1 MMAHANRDIQTMVD
15 TDLASIIEINDSDT
29 RDQIILIREAIHP
42 IRTGAISEVR
52 MEFKCADWSMT
63 IEARK

>member
-1 MMAHANRDIQTMVD
+1 MGSRDIQTMVD
-15 TDLASIIEINDSDT
+15 TDLVSIVEVNDIDT

-42 IRTGAISEVR
+42 IRTGAISKVR

-63 IEARK
+63 LDARK